1 MQIVPHSPRTWNR
14 GPGDLSATTGF
25 VVLAT
30 LVVCLVLAAPATA
43 ENQVGGHFGIVL
55 PLITEFDG
63 NTTDIS
69 DDFVIGFP
77 TGITVRKND
86 RVAFDLEFVP
96 ILNDNPIDVDVV
108 IHPGVLFNVGNRYT
122 AGLRMAFE
130 VDSQAWGFTPLIA
143 KGFPIEGKNATYFIE
158 LDVPIRLV
166 ENELGETKTSVGLAF
181 HTGIGF

>member
-1 MQIVPHSPRTWNR
+1 MQTYAPPSLSA
-14 GPGDLSATTGF
+14 GDLSRTIGLVALTI
-25 VVLAT
+25 
-30 LVVCLVLAAPATA
+30 LVVSLLGTAPVAA
-43 ENQVGGHFGIVL
+43 ENKVGGHFGIVL
-55 PLITEFDG
+55 PLITELDG

-77 TGITVRKND
+77 TGITVHKSD

-108 IHPGVLFNVGNRYT
+108 IHPGVLVSVGGSYT

-130 VDSQAWGFTPLIA
+130 VDAQAWGFTPLIA
-143 KGFPIEGKNATYFIE
+143 KGFPLKGKNATYFVE
-158 LDVPIRLV
+158 LDVPLRVV
-166 ENELGETKTSVGLAF
+166 ENELGESKTSVGLAF